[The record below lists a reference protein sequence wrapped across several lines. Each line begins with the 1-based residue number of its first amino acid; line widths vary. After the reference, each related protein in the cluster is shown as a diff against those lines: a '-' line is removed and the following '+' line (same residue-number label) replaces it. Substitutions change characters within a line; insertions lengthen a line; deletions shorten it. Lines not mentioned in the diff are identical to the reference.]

1 MFPPTIPSSR
11 PTPLPAPPPLSIS
24 CSSPDRMQK
33 PVAKKAG
40 VQEYFVGSVRR
51 QASPAL
57 GFEERELSRVGV
69 CPELFAHASSKSL
82 EPCLRGILGSLDG
95 LVHS

>member
-1 MFPPTIPSSR
+1 
-11 PTPLPAPPPLSIS
+11 
-24 CSSPDRMQK
+24 MQK

-40 VQEYFVGSVRR
+40 VQEHLVGSVYR

-57 GFEERELSRVGV
+57 GFEERGLSRLGV
-69 CPELFAHASSKSL
+69 CLELFAHSSSTSS
-82 EPCLRGILGSLDG
+82 EAYLRGILGSLDC